1 MGLSK
6 ALRSTRDVWL
16 VAAVVVCVGA
26 FLCLLPSELHVSSPL
41 TPASTALMPAHSP
54 PLDRGADEAY
64 LAVAQEE
71 AEKADKD
78 PVNADLLTM
87 LVLAISSYFG
97 MSFGGMLT
105 NTPRQGAL
113 CSSGVVGPSLAS
125 ACEELPFLGVFRL

>member
-1 MGLSK
+1 VARSGRRGLR
-6 ALRSTRDVWL
+6 RS
-16 VAAVVVCVGA
+16 
-26 FLCLLPSELHVSSPL
+26 LPLFAPKRA
-41 TPASTALMPAHSP
+41 PRFQPPYAGIHSP
-54 PLDRGADEAY
+54 HAGTLAPLDRGADEAY

-87 LVLAISSYFG
+87 LVLAISSFFG
-97 MSFGGMLT
+97 LIFGFVLA
-105 NTPRQGAL
+105 NTQKQEAL

>member
-1 MGLSK
+1 M
-6 ALRSTRDVWL
+6 RFTRGVWL

-71 AEKADKD
+71 AGVADKD
-78 PVNADLLTM
+78 PVNADLLTI
-87 LVLAISSYFG
+87 LLLVVFFGLSFGFVLA
-97 MSFGGMLT
+97 
-105 NTPRQGAL
+105 NTQKQEAL

-125 ACEELPFLGVFRL
+125 ACEKLPFLGVFRL